1 MTTQVL
7 TPVVSQVIFSNP
19 DGLNVS
25 AITEAQ
31 LVDMLRQNKGATIV
45 TIVTRTEPGMRK
57 TGNPFVGKVVKISR
71 VNGMLGFNYS
81 NSVNRQLER
90 EGEVADFVAQPRKW
104 GIRIEGTPLVEHE
117 GNFYVEM
124 KVEKSLGHR
133 FEWTDNGTI
142 LDDKAIEDMKAFMPI
157 KSSSSSQGTDK
168 EIILRDYKVASIIAI
183 TYRGHCYLVAR

>member
-1 MTTQVL
+1 MITQVVA
-7 TPVVSQVIFSNP
+7 PISQVVFSNP
-19 DGLNVS
+19 DGMNVS
-25 AITEAQ
+25 AITEVR
-31 LVDMLRQNKGATIV
+31 LVEMLRQNKGATIV
-45 TIVTRTEPGMRK
+45 TIVTRTEPDMRK
-57 TGNPFVGKVVKISR
+57 TGNPFVGRVVKVSR

-104 GIRIEGTPLVEHE
+104 GNRIEGTPLVEHK
-117 GNFYVEM
+117 GNYYVEM

-133 FEWTDNGTI
+133 FEWTDGTI
-142 LDDKAIEDMKAFMPI
+142 LDDKAIENMKVFMPI